1 MKITP
6 KFLFS
11 ALVLAVTPIHAEPWV
26 LDHTTSIYAVVKDP
40 LALSFAADGTVFT
53 GRDNSGSGGGYAD
66 AVKIH
71 RIGPG
76 GSPVTEFGSVAV
88 SDPDALVVDQAGVV
102 SGTPGAVL
110 VGGVHNNGST
120 GKIVKIAPDGTVTTL
135 FGPNAT
141 VWNPSDFT
149 FAAPDRLLITEIN
162 NGKVLVTTGGA
173 PVVLFSLANVH
184 HIETDALDRIVVNTS
199 TDTQLRLYTSAGSVS
214 NASFATIKAGSPL
227 ARGPG
232 GAWGTDLYAIAP
244 NGDLIRIGLDGATN
258 KAGGGFLM
266 ASGSV
271 MSDLEFGPDGALYAS
286 DFESDILYRFALPT
300 VPGADTTVHAHVT
313 DPARLA
319 FAPDGTLFVGRDNS
333 GSGGDWDDA
342 VKIHRIGPGGSPVEE
357 YGSSAITD
365 PDAVIYDANGSASG
379 IAGAV
384 LVAGHELNSAY
395 GKVVAIRPDQS
406 ITNLYGPTLFTFNP
420 NVFTYDL
427 TGRLLFSDDE
437 GGKVWTMTNG
447 APTVLLN
454 LAGALHLAADRLNRI
469 VLGVSGTRI
478 LRLHTPEGALITN
491 VFASVATN
499 SPLARG
505 PGGFWGTGIF
515 CVNTNGDLLS
525 LDTSGVATKFG
536 TDFGAPWGMAFGPDG
551 ALYVS
556 EFNSDL
562 IWRIA
567 PADEKSLSITPDPR
581 LPVLAVSWPAPAG
594 DWVLECTNAL
604 PSTAAASWPV
614 VPPPY
619 ETNAG
624 RIFVTFTNSPEIGN
638 RFFRL
643 HKP

>member
-1 MKITP
+1 
-6 KFLFS
+6 
-11 ALVLAVTPIHAEPWV
+11 
-26 LDHTTSIYAVVKDP
+26 
-40 LALSFAADGTVFT
+40 
-53 GRDNSGSGGGYAD
+53 
-66 AVKIH
+66 
-71 RIGPG
+71 
-76 GSPVTEFGSVAV
+76 
-88 SDPDALVVDQAGVV
+88 
-102 SGTPGAVL
+102 
-110 VGGVHNNGST
+110 
-120 GKIVKIAPDGTVTTL
+120 
-135 FGPNAT
+135 
-141 VWNPSDFT
+141 
-149 FAAPDRLLITEIN
+149 
-162 NGKVLVTTGGA
+162 
-173 PVVLFSLANVH
+173 
-184 HIETDALDRIVVNTS
+184 
-199 TDTQLRLYTSAGSVS
+199 
-214 NASFATIKAGSPL
+214 
-227 ARGPG
+227 
-232 GAWGTDLYAIAP
+232 
-244 NGDLIRIGLDGATN
+244 
-258 KAGGGFLM
+258 
-266 ASGSV
+266 
-271 MSDLEFGPDGALYAS
+271 
-286 DFESDILYRFALPT
+286 
-300 VPGADTTVHAHVT
+300 
-313 DPARLA
+313 
-319 FAPDGTLFVGRDNS
+319 
-333 GSGGDWDDA
+333 
-342 VKIHRIGPGGSPVEE
+342 
-357 YGSSAITD
+357 
-365 PDAVIYDANGSASG
+365 
-379 IAGAV
+379 
-384 LVAGHELNSAY
+384 VAGHELNSAY